1 MPVLGVLRFSL
12 SQVAKA
18 IALALVFFSFA
29 GEKAFAAADWSAI
42 QTALGATGTE
52 MPGNVLRFE
61 LCRSDL
67 PMTVNGVAQTDGAV
81 GNGFVAFKRS
91 HDGQMF
97 ADGSLPA
104 QESEVTALE
113 TALRANKHIQI
124 TGVGSHFI
132 LESPKL
138 VWVEFEALGD
148 GSDLATSLASALT
161 TIHSPQLNVTFIPGD
176 DSAAQISQAV

>member
-67 PMTVNGVAQTDGAV
+67 PMTVNGAPPNTTVVGESKRVADPLAETFGRSRATCSSARFLSICTV
-81 GNGFVAFKRS
+81 RMAFARSSLVA
-91 HDGQMF
+91 M
-97 ADGSLPA
+97 A
-104 QESEVTALE
+104 
-113 TALRANKHIQI
+113 
-124 TGVGSHFI
+124 
-132 LESPKL
+132 
-138 VWVEFEALGD
+138 
-148 GSDLATSLASALT
+148 
-161 TIHSPQLNVTFIPGD
+161 
-176 DSAAQISQAV
+176 